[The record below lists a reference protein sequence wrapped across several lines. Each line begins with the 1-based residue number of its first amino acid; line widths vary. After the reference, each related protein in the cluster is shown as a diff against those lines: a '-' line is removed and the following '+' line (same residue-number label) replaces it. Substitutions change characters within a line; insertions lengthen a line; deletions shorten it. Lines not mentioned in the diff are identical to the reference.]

1 MTRHLISLS
10 TALLLVGCGQQPEPS
25 AQRETQA
32 PGATRGAPREIRV
45 SPDMQ
50 KKWGLVT
57 GPVERLTV
65 TGAVTLP
72 GIIALNQRRT
82 ALITS
87 LLEGRVTSI
96 GADLG
101 DQVREGQVL
110 VVLHSPALAQAQTA
124 FLQAAARRAVARR
137 ELDRARDLLKD
148 EAIQQK
154 EFLRRQ
160 AEFDAAT
167 TEYGLAESQLH
178 SLGWDHPQLDALLLK
193 ASRAG
198 TDLSDLV
205 DPTLTIR
212 APVDGRIITRDV
224 VAGEHVHPDKLL
236 FTVSDLST
244 VWALL
249 DAREKDLPGLTPG
262 GRVTVTTE
270 VYGARGF
277 EGRLTRIGDVV
288 DEKLRTVKLRVELP
302 NPGLMLKPNMF
313 VQGALESHG
322 ATHEVL
328 GVPEDAVQTIQGE
341 PAVFV
346 LGSDGGFAVK
356 PVVIG
361 ERIGT
366 KRTIAGGLDGREVI
380 VISGAFS
387 LKAELLK
394 SSFAGE

>member
-1 MTRHLISLS
+1 MTRHLVCLS
-10 TALLLVGCGQQPEPS
+10 TLLLLIGCGQRPASTPAE
-25 AQRETQA
+25 EA
-32 PGATRGAPREIRV
+32 PASGATRGAPREIRV
-45 SPDMQ
+45 TPEMQ
-50 KKWGLVT
+50 KKWGLAT

-65 TGAVTLP
+65 TSAVTLP
-72 GIIALNQRRT
+72 GIIALNQQRT

-87 LLEGRVTSI
+87 LIEGRVTSI

-101 DQVREGQVL
+101 DQVRAGQTL
-110 VVLHSPALAQAQTA
+110 VVIHSPALAQAQTT
-124 FLQAAARRAVARR
+124 FLQASARRAVAGR
-137 ELDRARDLLKD
+137 ELDRARELLKD

-154 EFLRRQ
+154 EVLRRQ

-178 SLGWDHPQLDALLLK
+178 SLGWDHPQLNALLQK

-212 APVDGRIITRDV
+212 APVDGRVVTRDV

-249 DAREKDLPGLTPG
+249 DAREKDVPGLTVG
-262 GRVTVTTE
+262 GRVAITSE
-270 VYGARGF
+270 VYGARSF

-288 DEKLRTVKLRVELP
+288 DEKLRTIKLRVELP
-302 NPGLMLKPNMF
+302 NPGLLLKPNMF
-313 VQGALESHG
+313 VQGALELRG
-322 ATHEVL
+322 GTHDVL
-328 GVPEDAVQTIQGE
+328 GVPEDAVQTIHGE

-356 PVVIG
+356 LVVIG
-361 ERIGT
+361 ERIGA
-366 KRTIAGGLDGREVI
+366 KRAVTGGLDGREVI
-380 VISGAFS
+380 VIAGAFN

>member
-1 MTRHLISLS
+1 MTRRLICLS
-10 TALLLVGCGQQPEPS
+10 TVLLLAGCGQRPS
-25 AQRETQA
+25 PPPAEQTPAQVAARSV
-32 PGATRGAPREIRV
+32 PRGIRV
-45 SPDMQ
+45 SPEVQ

-65 TGAVTLP
+65 SGAVTLP

-87 LLEGRVTSI
+87 LIEGRVTSI

-124 FLQAAARRAVARR
+124 FLQASARRAIARR
-137 ELDRARDLLKD
+137 ELDRARELLKD

-154 EFLRRQ
+154 EVLRRQ

-178 SLGWDHPQLDALLLK
+178 SLGWDHPQLDALLKK
-193 ASRAG
+193 ASSAG

-212 APVDGRIITRDV
+212 APVDGRVITRDV

-249 DAREKDLPGLTPG
+249 DAREKDLPGLTAG
-262 GRVTVTTE
+262 GRVAITSE
-270 VYGARGF
+270 VYGGRSF
-277 EGRLTRIGDVV
+277 EGRLARVGDVV
-288 DEKLRTVKLRVELP
+288 DERLRTIKLRVELP
-302 NPGLMLKPNMF
+302 NPGLLLKPNMF
-313 VQGALESHG
+313 VQGALESRG
-322 ATHEVL
+322 GTHEVL

-366 KRTIAGGLDGREVI
+366 KRAITGGLDGREAI
-380 VISGAFS
+380 VIAGAFN

>member
-1 MTRHLISLS
+1 MTRHLVCLS
-10 TALLLVGCGQQPEPS
+10 TLLLLIGCGQRPAPPP
-25 AQRETQA
+25 AGETPP
-32 PGATRGAPREIRV
+32 PGAARGTPREIRV
-45 SPDMQ
+45 SPELQ

-72 GIIALNQRRT
+72 GMIALNQQRT

-87 LLEGRVTSI
+87 LIEGRVTSI

-101 DQVREGQVL
+101 DQVRAGQVL

-124 FLQAAARRAVARR
+124 FLQASARRAVARR
-137 ELDRARDLLKD
+137 ELDRARELLKD

-178 SLGWDHPQLDALLLK
+178 SLGWDHPQLDALLQK
-193 ASRAG
+193 AARAG

-212 APVDGRIITRDV
+212 APIDGRIITRDV
-224 VAGEHVHPDKLL
+224 VVGEHVHPDKLL
-236 FTVSDLST
+236 FTLSDLST

-249 DAREKDLPGLTPG
+249 DAREKDLPGLAAG
-262 GRVTVTTE
+262 GRVAVTSE
-270 VYGARGF
+270 VYGGRSF

-288 DEKLRTVKLRVELP
+288 DEKLRTIKLRVELP
-302 NPGLMLKPNMF
+302 NPGLALKPNMF
-313 VQGALESHG
+313 VQGALELHG
-322 ATHEVL
+322 GAREVL

-346 LGSDGGFAVK
+346 LGPGGGFSVK
-356 PVVIG
+356 PVVVG
-361 ERIGT
+361 ERIGA
-366 KRTIAGGLDGREVI
+366 KRAITGGLDGREVI
-380 VISGAFS
+380 VVAGAFN

>member
-1 MTRHLISLS
+1 MTRHMVCLS
-10 TALLLVGCGQQPEPS
+10 TLLLLVGCGQRPASTPAEEAP
-25 AQRETQA
+25 A

-45 SPDMQ
+45 TPEMQ

-65 TGAVTLP
+65 TSAVTLP
-72 GIIALNQRRT
+72 GIIALNQQRT

-87 LLEGRVTSI
+87 PIEGRVTSI

-101 DQVREGQVL
+101 DQVRAGQTL
-110 VVLHSPALAQAQTA
+110 VVIHSPALAQAQTT
-124 FLQAAARRAVARR
+124 FLQASARRAVAGR
-137 ELDRARDLLKD
+137 ELDRARELLKD

-154 EFLRRQ
+154 EVLRRQ

-178 SLGWDHPQLDALLLK
+178 SLGWDHPQLNALLEK

-212 APVDGRIITRDV
+212 AVVDGRVVTRDV
-224 VAGEHVHPDKLL
+224 VAGEHVRPDKLL

-249 DAREKDLPGLTPG
+249 DAREKDLPGLTVG
-262 GRVTVTTE
+262 GRVAITSE
-270 VYGARGF
+270 VYGGRRF

-288 DEKLRTVKLRVELP
+288 DEKLRTIKLRVELP
-302 NPGLMLKPNMF
+302 NPGLLLKPNMF
-313 VQGALESHG
+313 VQGALELRG
-322 ATHEVL
+322 GTRDVL

-346 LGSDGGFAVK
+346 LGSNGGFAVK

-361 ERIGT
+361 ERIGA
-366 KRTIAGGLDGREVI
+366 KRAITGGLDGREVI
-380 VISGAFS
+380 VIAGAFN